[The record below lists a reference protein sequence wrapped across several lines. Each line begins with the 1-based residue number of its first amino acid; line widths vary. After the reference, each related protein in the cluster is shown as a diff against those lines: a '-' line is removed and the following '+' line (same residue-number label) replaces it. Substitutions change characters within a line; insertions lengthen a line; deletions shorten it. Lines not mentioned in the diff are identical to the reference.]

1 MIQQVDGIYP
11 WPYGGRWTPRSS
23 ALIVIDMQR
32 DFLANDGWFS
42 LTGGDTAPLMLV
54 VPPIARTLEAVR
66 SAGLFVVFTIEA
78 HRPDLADLP
87 SNKFWRSKQLGRPIG
102 EVGPLGQHLVRGT
115 RGAEII
121 SPLSPRSSEPVIAKP
136 GKSAFVAT
144 DIDHILRTRGIRNL
158 IFVGVTTDGAVQCTL
173 RDANDRGYECLI
185 LSDATASDVPSHHA
199 DQLHTFSL
207 AGGVYGSIAS
217 VENFLRVL
225 RPEGAS

>member
-1 MIQQVDGIYP
+1 MEADLIQQVDGIYP
-11 WPYGGRWTPRSS
+11 WPYDGRWMPRSS

-32 DFLANDGWFS
+32 DFLATDGWFS
-42 LTGGDTAPLMLV
+42 LTGGDTAPLMEV
-54 VPPIARTLEAVR
+54 VPAIARTLEAAR

-87 SNKFWRSKQLGRPIG
+87 RNKYWRSRKLGCPIG

-115 RGAEII
+115 RGAEIVA
-121 SPLSPRSSEPVIAKP
+121 PLHPRLSEPVIAKP

-144 DIDHILRTRGIRNL
+144 DIDHILRMHGIRNL

-173 RDANDRGYECLI
+173 RDA
-185 LSDATASDVPSHHA
+185 TASDVRTHHV
-199 DQLHTFSL
+199 DQLHTLSL

-217 VENFLRVL
+217 VENLLRVL